1 MWAAIAGAFAVVI
14 ALAGVIGYLVNSY
27 RGAEDGEDEAEA
39 RARASTDAAHDAE
52 LSLAKSQYDASSTID
67 NLRDEQAML
76 LADLAAEQK
85 SHGVTKL
92 QLGAAEKARDDLLDA
107 ISKGQT
113 QAAGLAVLIRRDL
126 ERLRQQAEAQRAG
139 TVSDRSASPGGNG

>member
-52 LSLAKSQYDASSTID
+52 LSLAKSRYDASSTID

-76 LADLAAEQK
+76 QRRPRRRAEEPRR
-85 SHGVTKL
+85 H
-92 QLGAAEKARDDLLDA
+92 
-107 ISKGQT
+107 
-113 QAAGLAVLIRRDL
+113 QAAARRCG
-126 ERLRQQAEAQRAG
+126 E
-139 TVSDRSASPGGNG
+139 SPR